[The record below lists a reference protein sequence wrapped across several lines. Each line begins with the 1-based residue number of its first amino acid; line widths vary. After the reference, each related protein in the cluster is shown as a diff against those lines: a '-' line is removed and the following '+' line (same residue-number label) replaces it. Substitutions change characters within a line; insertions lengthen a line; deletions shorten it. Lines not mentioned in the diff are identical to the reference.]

1 MRRSTNLRRVQP
13 ARAEPRAQ
21 TRMPHGTS
29 SRRLLER
36 RATVIK
42 ALAHPSRLAMVDALT
57 EGEKC
62 VCELQVLIGADMSTV
77 SKHLSLLRDA
87 GIVLSDKRGLQV
99 FYRLRVP
106 CLLSFFSCVDAVF
119 EDPDAELVE
128 LAAPPGRSASGGR
141 SRACTV
147 RRNG

>member
-1 MRRSTNLRRVQP
+1 MARRVQP
-13 ARAEPRAQ
+13 ARTEPGAR
-21 TRMPHGTS
+21 TSMPDGAP

-36 RATVIK
+36 RAKVIK
-42 ALAHPSRLAMVDALT
+42 ALAHPSRLAMVDALV

-62 VCELQVLIGADMSTV
+62 VCDLQALVGADMSTV

-119 EDPDAELVE
+119 ENPDAELVE
-128 LAAPPGRSASGGR
+128 LPSPPGRSASSN
-141 SRACTV
+141 SRGC
-147 RRNG
+147 RLSRPG

>member
-1 MRRSTNLRRVQP
+1 
-13 ARAEPRAQ
+13 
-21 TRMPHGTS
+21 MPDGAP

-36 RATVIK
+36 RAKVIK

-57 EGEKC
+57 ATEKC
-62 VCELQVLIGADMSTV
+62 VCELQALIGADMSTV

-119 EDPDAELVE
+119 ENPDADLVQ
-128 LAAPPGRSASGGR
+128 LPSPSRSPPMSS
-141 SRACTV
+141 SRGCKL
-147 RRNG
+147 RRHG